1 MKYLGRYTHR
11 VAISNNRIVKL
22 EDGKVTF
29 KWRDYRNGNKNKL
42 MTLSAFEFIR
52 RFLLHILPKG
62 YFKIRYYGL
71 LASRNLSTKLK
82 LCKQLLKVADKIA
95 EQTQKL
101 SWDELMLELFGIDVW
116 LCPKCYKGRLVRKQI
131 ITDFSHAPP

>member
-1 MKYLGRYTHR
+1 MDSHR

-29 KWRDYRNGNKNKL
+29 KWRDYRDGNKNKL
-42 MTLSAFEFIR
+42 MTINAFEFIR

-71 LASRNLSTKLK
+71 LASRNHSTKLEQ
-82 LCKQLLKVADKIA
+82 CKRLLKVAVKIA
-95 EQTQKL
+95 EQAQKL
-101 SWDELMLELFGIDVW
+101 SWDEMMLELFDIDVW
-116 LCPKCYKGRLVRKQI
+116 LCPRCHKGRLVRKTI
-131 ITDFSHAPP
+131 ITNYSHAPPRA